1 MSKENLNK
9 DELFRHFL
17 DGELDDEQESRVLHM
32 IADDPELRS
41 MLHFERTLTQSFAS
55 DPNPESFAVPE
66 NFSSSVMN
74 RISSEH
80 EDRKRPSKIGMSL
93 FEPRKV
99 TLRPIYAAAAV
110 ILFTFSFGYLL
121 LNEQDQSESDIASM
135 VGEDQSVQLV
145 SEQESEVW
153 IRFVYFDENAESIAV
168 AGDFSDWDPVNLS
181 REIINDKIVWTG
193 MIPVVR
199 GEHDYMFVKDGEEW
213 LTDPLADVQRDDGF
227 GNKNAVLF
235 I

>member
-1 MSKENLNK
+1 
-9 DELFRHFL
+9 
-17 DGELDDEQESRVLHM
+17 
-32 IADDPELRS
+32 
-41 MLHFERTLTQSFAS
+41 
-55 DPNPESFAVPE
+55 
-66 NFSSSVMN
+66 
-74 RISSEH
+74 
-80 EDRKRPSKIGMSL
+80 
-93 FEPRKV
+93 
-99 TLRPIYAAAAV
+99 
-110 ILFTFSFGYLL
+110 L
-121 LNEQDQSESDIASM
+121 LNEQDRSGSDIVSM
-135 VGEDQSVQLV
+135 VGEDRSVQLV

-199 GEHDYMFVKDGEEW
+199 GEHSYMFVKDGEEW